1 VDSFA
6 EAIVPL
12 VVLLVGG
19 AAVFLLV
26 SLIDALRPSSLRPG
40 WARTVAVTMISAVQ
54 FGLGVFT
61 AVLEPR
67 HGSEVVGVPLL
78 ISSALGVIA
87 LVLRLRRHFT

>member
-1 VDSFA
+1 
-6 EAIVPL
+6 
-12 VVLLVGG
+12 
-19 AAVFLLV
+19 
-26 SLIDALRPSSLRPG
+26 
-40 WARTVAVTMISAVQ
+40 MISAVQ